1 MKSNSK
7 SLICLKTISLQKKTY
22 NSSKKKFIFFITMI
36 IIKIH
41 IENIKLF
48 DKYILNNNKEVPS
61 HLTIAPLTIMG
72 SNPDGTISD
81 EERNYLSQRAKN
93 IGLYI
98 LGATAVNQEGIAFPN
113 QPRAFSDKDLPS
125 LEERAQIIKAQG
137 ALAINQIHHGGVLAD
152 IKYSGT
158 NVVAVSAEIYN
169 EGLTKKDIKMGNEKK
184 QLNNGDILKIIN
196 DFAYAT
202 ELSIKA
208 GFDGIEIHGA
218 NNYLLQQFYSG
229 YYNKRTDE
237 WGGSLEK
244 RMRFPL
250 EVVDACC
257 KIRDKYNKP
266 EFIIGYRLSPEEPF
280 ENGITMTETLALV
293 RALVKKPIQYIH
305 VSQKNFF
312 QKTRRGEGIGV
323 ERLKVIHQ
331 ETKGKVALI
340 GVGGLYSYN
349 DFNKALKSEFVEF
362 IGTGRAS
369 MLNKDLGILLKE
381 QREKEINLRLDPV
394 HPEIYSIPNLLWA
407 LCIKGFDWLP
417 PVKGK

>member
-1 MKSNSK
+1 MKINQK
-7 SLICLKTISLQKKTY
+7 SWIGIKTIS
-22 NSSKKKFIFFITMI
+22 FIFFVTMI
-36 IIKIH
+36 LIKIQ

-61 HLTIAPLTIMG
+61 HLIVAPLTLLG
-72 SNPDGTISD
+72 SNPDGTISE
-81 EERNYLSQRAKN
+81 EERNYLNQRGKN

-98 LGATAVNQEGIAFPN
+98 LGATAVSQEGISFPN
-113 QPRAFSDKDLPS
+113 QPRALSDKDIPS
-125 LEERAQIIKAQG
+125 LEERAKIIKAQG
-137 ALAINQIHHGGVLAD
+137 ALAINQIHHGGSLAD
-152 IKYSGT
+152 SKYSGT
-158 NVVAVSAEIYN
+158 SVVAVSAEIYN
-169 EGLTKKDIKMGNEKK
+169 KGLTKKDIKKGNEKK
-184 QLNNGDILKIIN
+184 QLNNDDILRIIN
-196 DFAYAT
+196 DFSKAT

-208 GFDGIEIHGA
+208 GYDGIEIHGA

-229 YYNKRTDE
+229 YYNKRKDE

-250 EVVDACC
+250 EVIDACC

-305 VSQKNFF
+305 ISQNNFF
-312 QKTRRGEGIGV
+312 QKTRRGEGTGD
-323 ERLKVIHQ
+323 ERLKIIHK
-331 ETKGKVALI
+331 ETRGKVALI
-340 GVGGLYSYN
+340 GVGGLYSYK

-369 MLNKDLGILLKE
+369 MLNKNLGVLLKE
-381 QREKEINLRLDPV
+381 QRENEINLLLDPV
-394 HPEIYSIPNLLWA
+394 HPELYSIPKLLWA
-407 LCIKGFDWLP
+407 LCIKGDDWLP
-417 PVKGK
+417 PVKGN

>member
-7 SLICLKTISLQKKTY
+7 SLICLKTIS
-22 NSSKKKFIFFITMI
+22 FIFFITMI

-125 LEERAQIIKAQG
+125 LEKRAQIIKAQG

-184 QLNNGDILKIIN
+184 QLNNDDILKIIN

-237 WGGSLEK
+237 WGGSIEK

-312 QKTRRGEGIGV
+312 QKARRGEGIGV